1 MDRGISGLSKATWRA
16 RLPDGQRCRQIATA
30 LIPGAI
36 GGLAFA
42 YLTAPIPWMLGS
54 MCVTAAMA
62 FMGLRFAVP
71 RCLRIAGTFVVG
83 ILLGSAFTPEI
94 LGRIDAW
101 AGAVILNT
109 AYLLFVVTAGTIFF
123 RKVAGYDRASAYF
136 ASAPGGLMVMP
147 LLAEAFG
154 GNARDVSVAHV
165 FRVVIVIIVIP
176 LYLRLTESALFVA
189 TAAAPHAKAAPLTLF
204 DAVVLIGVGLLGF
217 MLARLARLPASA
229 LIGTMVGSAAI
240 HMAGLTTAKPPP
252 IVFNAAQLVLGCG
265 IGTYFIGMRLRE
277 LGRVVAVSLSWT
289 VILLLI
295 AAGFA
300 VVGAQV
306 LDFPYYVL
314 LVALSPGGQAEMG
327 LVAIAMGIEAALVAT
342 LHFVRSM
349 SAFLLA
355 PVVFRLLRRWI

>member
-1 MDRGISGLSKATWRA
+1 MGRGLSGLSKANWRA
-16 RLPDGQRCRQIATA
+16 RLPDGQRCRQIAMA

-36 GGLAFA
+36 GGLVFA

-54 MCVTAAMA
+54 MCVTAAIA
-62 FMGLRFAVP
+62 FMGMRFAVP
-71 RCLRIAGTFVVG
+71 RILRTAATFVVG

-165 FRVVIVIIVIP
+165 FRVVVVIIAIP

-189 TAAAPHAKAAPLTLF
+189 TAAVPHARTPFTPI
-204 DAVVLIGVGLLGF
+204 DAVLMIGVGLLGF
-217 MLARLARLPASA
+217 MLARLARLPAPA

-240 HMAGLTTAKPPP
+240 HMAGLTAAKPPP

-300 VVGAQV
+300 VAGAQV
-306 LDFPYYVL
+306 LNFPYYVL